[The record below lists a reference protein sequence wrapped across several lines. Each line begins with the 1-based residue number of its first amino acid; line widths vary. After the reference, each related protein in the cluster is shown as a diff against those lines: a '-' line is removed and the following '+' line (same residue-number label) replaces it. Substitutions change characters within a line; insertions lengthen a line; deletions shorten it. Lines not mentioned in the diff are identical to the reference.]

1 MYGTELLLIM
11 VNGLNYTQGKKSF
24 LAIPVLKIFEI
35 KIETMTQHQ
44 TPSMELQNF
53 LQRDTLLAK

>member
-1 MYGTELLLIM
+1 MALII
-11 VNGLNYTQGKKSF
+11 GEKSF

-44 TPSMELQNF
+44 TASMELQNF
-53 LQRDTLLAK
+53 LQRDTLPAK